1 MKTKE
6 EIEQLGK
13 QSAQKKY
20 RLQHIPLEQI
30 DEYGGEIKDYVTI
43 FIQGYTQ
50 CQEDITDK
58 WFEYPKNIPPIHS
71 ENYLIVDNGYIQI
84 SLFRGDYNKFQ
95 HELIGAEKCNITH
108 WMSLPNKPLNKGD

>member
-1 MKTKE
+1 M
-6 EIEQLGK
+6 
-13 QSAQKKY
+13 A
-20 RLQHIPLEQI
+20 
-30 DEYGGEIKDYVTI
+30 
-43 FIQGYTQ
+43 
-50 CQEDITDK
+50 DK

-108 WMSLPNKPLNKGD
+108 WKPLPNKPLNK

>member
-6 EIEQLGK
+6 EIEQLAESIYNPMFSSNPFVIAESKG
-13 QSAQKKY
+13 Y
-20 RLQHIPLEQI
+20 
-30 DEYGGEIKDYVTI
+30 IK
-43 FIQGYTQ
+43 GYTQ

>member
-1 MKTKE
+1 MKSKK

-43 FIQGYTQ
+43 FIHGYTQ
-50 CQEDITDK
+50 CQEDNADK
-58 WFEYPKNIPPIHS
+58 IIKLEEKLKLIEHIADEMAKDLIEQS
-71 ENYLIVDNGYIQI
+71 EFFVGWLNESVSKYYNYKQ
-84 SLFRGDYNKFQ
+84 S
-95 HELIGAEKCNITH
+95 
-108 WMSLPNKPLNKGD
+108 LNKQE

>member
-50 CQEDITDK
+50 CQEDMVDK
-58 WFEYPKNIPPIHS
+58 IEIKWNEYRTVTNNEDAWLFKQW
-71 ENYLIVDNGYIQI
+71 LI
-84 SLFRGDYNKFQ
+84 S
-95 HELIGAEKCNITH
+95 
-108 WMSLPNKPLNKGD
+108 SLNKQDNEK